1 MITSEKEQR
10 WKEHFEE
17 ILNRPDPNSRTEI
30 SEADTNLEI
39 NTQKNHQKLETI
51 ATIKSLKNNKAP
63 GNDNL
68 PAEIFKPDLILA
80 AYILYPL
87 SCKIWKNSMI
97 PTTWS
102 EGNIV
107 ILPKKGDLTDC
118 NSWRGITLLSMPSK
132 IFSKIIVNR
141 IETAVDSKL
150 RKEQVGLRKG
160 KSYSDQFVILGT

>member
-1 MITSEKEQR
+1 MEKIASGREGKTRCR
-10 WKEHFEE
+10 W
-17 ILNRPDPNSRTEI
+17 RQWPTPSNSI
-30 SEADTNLEI
+30 FKLKLMKVPKIQNLDI
-39 NTQKNHQKLETI
+39 NTDEPSKLETI
-51 ATIKSLKNNKAP
+51 ATIKSLKNNKTP

-80 AYILYPL
+80 ADILYPL
-87 SCKIWKNSMI
+87 FCKIWKNNMI

-107 ILPKKGDLTDC
+107 KLPRKWDLTDC
-118 NSWRGITLLSMPSK
+118 NSWRGINYFLYQVR
-132 IFSKIIVNR
+132 FSVNR

-150 RKEQVGLRKG
+150 RKEQAGFRKG